1 MTIEAAGDRWQEVAR
16 AIKDRRDELGITQ
29 LEGVARAGGHVG
41 ASTWS
46 HLERGD
52 KTTYERAKV
61 RAVSRALGWS
71 FDSIERI
78 CGGQPPIDA
87 TDASREQELTARL
100 YRVEETLRELL
111 RRFQLLEERRQQQLG
126 DPQSDQAC
134 D

>member
-1 MTIEAAGDRWQEVAR
+1 MAFEAAGDRWLAVAD
-16 AIKDRRDELGITQ
+16 AIKERRDEIGITQ

-52 KTTYERAKV
+52 KNSYERAKL

-71 FDSIERI
+71 ADSIERVI
-78 CGGQPPIDA
+78 AGQLPVE
-87 TDASREQELTARL
+87 TTETGQEQELVARL

-111 RRFQLLEERRQQQLG
+111 RRFQLLEERRQQQVT
-126 DPQSDQAC
+126 DPQSGRASD
-134 D
+134 